1 MKKLFSLFAALTLCV
16 GLWANELDD
25 AKADAIAE
33 IEFAI
38 VGVTD
43 TDILAIAEKAKQ
55 DINAAT
61 TEEAVIS
68 IKTFALTKIN
78 ALVLIQTARQGIQNT
93 EINKMIDGAVNDIE
107 KGGPDATPGID
118 EIKDQIMTIIELF
131 QDGKTEGIEEGKAA
145 GLAEAA
151 AALPTDPEGTTG
163 HTVTI
168 TKGEKTLILVNPD
181 KVTYGK
187 QD

>member
-1 MKKLFSLFAALTLCV
+1 MKKLFTLFAALTLSV

-43 TDILAIAEKAKQ
+43 TDILAIAEKVKQ

-118 EIKDQIMTIIELF
+118 EIKDQILTIINFF
-131 QDGKTEGIEEGKAA
+131 QDGKAEGDAA
-145 GLAEAA
+145 GYQRAQD
-151 AALPTDPEGTTG
+151 ALPTDPEGTTG

-168 TKGEKTLILVNPD
+168 TKGDKTLILVNPD

-187 QD
+187 QE